1 MTEPSQAVEQKLA
14 RATARRAAE
23 AAAPPAPP
31 VPAPPPPAPQQQTR
45 VKQPTIADEES
56 PNGSPGGAG
65 SGTAKYL
72 LLDHFFGGGTGT
84 FWTYDGTTWRAAG
97 TGEPSD
103 EQGFAQVAFAANRV
117 DMWWDANNAIT
128 IVRSWK
134 YL

>member
-1 MTEPSQAVEQKLA
+1 MTEPSQAVKDKLA

-23 AAAPPAPP
+23 APASS
-31 VPAPPPPAPQQQTR
+31 PPPAPALMQQLD
-45 VKQPTIADEES
+45 KQPTVVDEIVS
-56 PNGSPGGAG
+56 PDGSPAAG

-72 LLDHFFGGGTGT
+72 LLDHFFGGSSGT

-117 DMWWDANNAIT
+117 DMWWDANNAVT
-128 IVRSWK
+128 VVRSWK

>member
-1 MTEPSQAVEQKLA
+1 MTEPSQAVKDKLA

-23 AAAPPAPP
+23 ALAPSPPPLLAPPAP
-31 VPAPPPPAPQQQTR
+31 VLQQPI
-45 VKQPTIADEES
+45 KQPTVTDEIMS
-56 PNGSPGGAG
+56 PNGSPAAG
-65 SGTAKYL
+65 SGTATYL
-72 LLDHFFGGGTGT
+72 LLDHYFGGSSGT
-84 FWTYDGTTWRAAG
+84 FWTYDGSTWRAAG

-117 DMWWDANNAIT
+117 DMWWDANNAVT

>member
-23 AAAPPAPP
+23 AAAPST
-31 VPAPPPPAPQQQTR
+31 PPPPAPRQQAR
-45 VKQPTIADEES
+45 VKQPTIADEETS
-56 PNGSPGGAG
+56 PDGSPAAG

-72 LLDHFFGGGTGT
+72 LLDHFFGGASGT

-117 DMWWDANNAIT
+117 DMWWDANNTVT

>member
-1 MTEPSQAVEQKLA
+1 MTEPSQAVKDKLA

-23 AAAPPAPP
+23 AAAPSPP
-31 VPAPPPPAPQQQTR
+31 SPPPAPALLQQP
-45 VKQPTIADEES
+45 VKQPTVADELIS
-56 PNGSPGGAG
+56 PDGSPAAG
-65 SGTAKYL
+65 NGTAKYL
-72 LLDHFFGGGTGT
+72 LLDHFFGGSNGT
-84 FWTYDGTTWRAAG
+84 FWTYDGSTWRAAG

-117 DMWWDANNAIT
+117 DMWWDANNAVT

>member
-1 MTEPSQAVEQKLA
+1 M
-14 RATARRAAE
+14 RR
-23 AAAPPAPP
+23 
-31 VPAPPPPAPQQQTR
+31 Q
-45 VKQPTIADEES
+45 S
-56 PNGSPGGAG
+56 PDGSPAAG

-72 LLDHFFGGGTGT
+72 LLDHFFGGANGT
-84 FWTYDGTTWRAAG
+84 FWTFDGTTWRAAG

-117 DMWWDANNAIT
+117 DMWWDANNAVT